1 MKRGQQLGILIVT
14 VVALSFL
21 VMVWAPELWPFW
33 HVRTQIFDFFVTPQ
47 GMGVRAGLLFVI
59 GIAQVV
65 VLFWAARR
73 ADSKGARTSA
83 LVLAVMTL
91 VGLLL
96 LALAAWTRME
106 NGTILLLLFGWLALI
121 LFGCVV
127 VALAGAMQAFT
138 EKNDDERED

>member
-59 GIAQVV
+59 GIAQVL

-138 EKNDDERED
+138 ENNDDER

>member
-1 MKRGQQLGILIVT
+1 MKRRQQLGILIVT

-47 GMGVRAGLLFVI
+47 GMAVSAGLLFVI
-59 GIAQVV
+59 GIAQVI
-65 VLFWAARR
+65 VLIWAARR
-73 ADSKGARTSA
+73 ARSKSDRRIALLYAVVA
-83 LVLAVMTL
+83 LVAL
-91 VGLLL
+91 VL

-138 EKNDDERED
+138 EKNDDER

>member
-33 HVRTQIFDFFVTPQ
+33 SMRTHLIDFFATPQ
-47 GMGVRAGLLFVI
+47 GMVAQAGLLFAI
-59 GIAQVV
+59 GIAQVI
-65 VLFWAARR
+65 VLIWAARR
-73 ADSKGARTSA
+73 ARSKSDRRAACVNAVVALVA
-83 LVLAVMTL
+83 LVLV
-91 VGLLL
+91 
-96 LALAAWTRME
+96 ALAAWTRME
-106 NGTILLLLFGWLALI
+106 NGTILMLLFGWLALI

-138 EKNDDERED
+138 EKNDDER

>member
-33 HVRTQIFDFFVTPQ
+33 HVRTQIFDFFATPQ
-47 GMGVRAGLLFVI
+47 GMVAQAGLLFAI
-59 GIAQVV
+59 GIAQVI
-65 VLFWAARR
+65 VLIWAARR
-73 ADSKGARTSA
+73 ARSKSDRRTA
-83 LVLAVMTL
+83 LVNAVVTL
-91 VGLLL
+91 VALVL

-106 NGTILLLLFGWLALI
+106 NGTILMLLFGWLALI

-138 EKNDDERED
+138 ENNDDER

>member
-33 HVRTQIFDFFVTPQ
+33 SMRTHLFDFFATPQ
-47 GMGVRAGLLFVI
+47 GMVAQAGLLFAI
-59 GIAQVV
+59 GIAQVI
-65 VLFWAARR
+65 VLIWAARR
-73 ADSKGARTSA
+73 ARSKSDRRTA
-83 LVLAVMTL
+83 LVNAVVTL
-91 VGLLL
+91 VALVL

-106 NGTILLLLFGWLALI
+106 NGTILMLLFGWLALI

-138 EKNDDERED
+138 ENNDDER

>member
-73 ADSKGARTSA
+73 ADSKSDRRTARVNAVVTLVA
-83 LVLAVMTL
+83 LV
-91 VGLLL
+91 L

-138 EKNDDERED
+138 EKNDDER

>member
-33 HVRTQIFDFFVTPQ
+33 HIRTQIFDFFVTPQ
-47 GMGVRAGLLFVI
+47 GMAASAGLFFAI
-59 GIAQVV
+59 GIAQVI
-65 VLFWAARR
+65 VLFWAARHAR
-73 ADSKGARTSA
+73 SKSDRRTARVNAVVTLVA
-83 LVLAVMTL
+83 LV
-91 VGLLL
+91 L

-106 NGTILLLLFGWLALI
+106 NGTILMLLFGWLALI

-138 EKNDDERED
+138 ENNDDER

>member
-1 MKRGQQLGILIVT
+1 MKRGQIVGVV
-14 VVALSFL
+14 VVAVIVLCFL

-127 VALAGAMQAFT
+127 VALAGAIQAFT
-138 EKNDDERED
+138 EKNDDER

>member
-33 HVRTQIFDFFVTPQ
+33 HIRTQIFDFFATPQ
-47 GMGVRAGLLFVI
+47 GLVAQAGLLFAI
-59 GIAQVV
+59 GIAHVI
-65 VLFWAARR
+65 VLIWAARHAR
-73 ADSKGARTSA
+73 SKSDRRTA
-83 LVLAVMTL
+83 LVNAVVTL
-91 VGLLL
+91 VALVL

-106 NGTILLLLFGWLALI
+106 NGTILMLLFGWLALI

-138 EKNDDERED
+138 ENNDDER

>member
-1 MKRGQQLGILIVT
+1 MKRRQQLGILIVT

-33 HVRTQIFDFFVTPQ
+33 HIRTQVFDFFVTPQ
-47 GMGVRAGLLFVI
+47 GMAVSAGLLFVI
-59 GIAQVV
+59 GIAQVI
-65 VLFWAARR
+65 VLIWAARR
-73 ADSKGARTSA
+73 ARSKSDRRTA
-83 LVLAVMTL
+83 LVNAVVTL
-91 VGLLL
+91 VALVL

-106 NGTILLLLFGWLALI
+106 NGTILMLLFGWLALI

-138 EKNDDERED
+138 ENNDDER